1 MLDFIFQLK
10 KRIFKM
16 IKRLFLGTT
25 EVNFINVG
33 KTFYKFFIVEV
44 ILFVSV
50 ITLSLFGLL
59 NVNLSVDFT
68 GGTTYQLD
76 AEYTDTD
83 IEEVMSS
90 NLLDVSRYQ
99 TFDNSNS
106 IIFRATENTQEKET
120 EFLFYLSNKFQVPD
134 EEIDFQRVGP
144 TFGEEITEKGL
155 QALIIFLSL
164 VVLLI
169 SYRYEFKYS
178 LIALVALTHDLLL
191 VFCIYVLLGLEI
203 TPSTVIALLTILGYS
218 LYDTV
223 ILFDKLK
230 DSIKTSKFSY
240 LSVESLNKTF
250 NEVLMRSLNTSIT
263 SAIPIA
269 SILFLG
275 NYLGLSGTLT
285 DFALPLFIGILSGT
299 YSSIFVTVPF
309 LSKIIN
315 N

>member
-1 MLDFIFQLK
+1 MIKKLFIGSTDIDFIK
-10 KRIFKM
+10 
-16 IKRLFLGTT
+16 
-25 EVNFINVG
+25 VG
-33 KTFYKFFIVEV
+33 KLFYKIFMVEAL
-44 ILFVSV
+44 IFVSV
-50 ITLSLFGLL
+50 GILSLTGVT

-68 GGTTYQLD
+68 GGTTYQFD
-76 AEYTDTD
+76 TPYTDVD
-83 IEEVMSS
+83 IDQVMGSS
-90 NLLDVSRYQ
+90 ILEVSRYQ
-99 TFDNSNS
+99 TFENSDS
-106 IIFRATENTQEKET
+106 IIFRATESTQDKET
-120 EFLFYLSNKFQVPD
+120 EFLYYLSNKFNIPD
-134 EEIDFQRVGP
+134 ENIDFQRVGP
-144 TFGEEITEKGL
+144 TFGDEITSKGI

-178 LIALVALTHDLLL
+178 LIALIALTHDLLL
-191 VFCIYVLLGLEI
+191 VFTIYILLGLEI

-223 ILFDKLK
+223 ILFDKLN
-230 DSIKTSKFSY
+230 DSIKTSRFSY
-240 LSVESLNKTF
+240 LSEDSLNKTF

-275 NYLGLSGTLT
+275 NYLGLSGTLS

-315 N
+315 K

>member
-1 MLDFIFQLK
+1 
-10 KRIFKM
+10 M

-50 ITLSLFGLL
+50 ITLSLLGVL

-83 IEEVMSS
+83 IEEVMNS

-120 EFLFYLSNKFQVPD
+120 EFLFYLSNKFEVPD

-285 DFALPLFIGILSGT
+285 DFALPLFIGIRSGT

>member
-1 MLDFIFQLK
+1 
-10 KRIFKM
+10 M

-50 ITLSLFGLL
+50 ITLSLLGLL

>member
-1 MLDFIFQLK
+1 
-10 KRIFKM
+10 M
-16 IKRLFLGTT
+16 IKKLFIGSTDIDFLK
-25 EVNFINVG
+25 VG
-33 KTFYKFFIVEV
+33 KLFYKIFIVEV
-44 ILFVSV
+44 IIF
-50 ITLSLFGLL
+50 ITVGVLSLTGIM

-68 GGTTYQLD
+68 GGTTYQFE
-76 AEYTDTD
+76 ASYTDSD
-83 IEEVMSS
+83 IDQVMNSGI
-90 NLLDVSRYQ
+90 LDVSRYQ
-99 TFDNSNS
+99 TFENSDS
-106 IIFRATENTQEKET
+106 IIFRATENTQDKET
-120 EFLFYLSNKFQVPD
+120 EFLFYLSNKFNISD
-134 EEIDFQRVGP
+134 ENIDFQRVGP
-144 TFGEEITEKGL
+144 TFGDEITTKGI
-155 QALIIFLSL
+155 QALFIFLTL

-178 LIALVALTHDLLL
+178 LIALLALTHDLLL
-191 VFCIYVLLGLEI
+191 VFSIYVLVGLEI

-223 ILFDKLK
+223 ILFDKLN

-240 LSVESLNKTF
+240 LSVDSLNKTF

-275 NYLGLSGTLT
+275 NYLGLSGTLS
-285 DFALPLFIGILSGT
+285 DIALPLFIGILSGT

-315 N
+315 K

>member
-1 MLDFIFQLK
+1 
-10 KRIFKM
+10 M

-50 ITLSLFGLL
+50 ITLSLFGIL

-191 VFCIYVLLGLEI
+191 VFCLYVLLGLEI

>member
-1 MLDFIFQLK
+1 
-10 KRIFKM
+10 M
-16 IKRLFLGTT
+16 IKKLFIGSTDIDFLK
-25 EVNFINVG
+25 VG
-33 KTFYKFFIVEV
+33 KLFYNIFIVEV
-44 ILFVSV
+44 IIF
-50 ITLSLFGLL
+50 ITVGVLSLTGIM

-68 GGTTYQLD
+68 GGTTYQFE
-76 AEYTDTD
+76 ASYTDSD
-83 IEEVMSS
+83 IDQVMKSGI
-90 NLLDVSRYQ
+90 LDVSRYQ
-99 TFDNSNS
+99 TFENSDS
-106 IIFRATENTQEKET
+106 IIFRATENTQDKET
-120 EFLFYLSNKFQVPD
+120 EFLFYLSNKFNIPD
-134 EEIDFQRVGP
+134 ENIDFQRVGP
-144 TFGEEITEKGL
+144 TFGDEITTKGI
-155 QALIIFLSL
+155 QALLIFLTL

-178 LIALVALTHDLLL
+178 LIALIALTHDLLL
-191 VFCIYVLLGLEI
+191 VFSIYVLAGLEI

-223 ILFDKLK
+223 ILFDKLN

-240 LSVESLNKTF
+240 LSVDSLNKTF

-275 NYLGLSGTLT
+275 NYLGLSGTLS

-315 N
+315 K